1 MALPGAGSWLQGLRR
16 GMRGR
21 EDGGDRRP
29 CGRNGKEPGRKRST
43 RATMM
48 ASTKNGP
55 RAGPCQRTS
64 SPPLSSPPEEGKDT
78 WRGGKE
84 SLCIHPGE
92 PSMG

>member
-21 EDGGDRRP
+21 DDGGDRRP

-48 ASTKNGP
+48 ASTTNGP

-64 SPPLSSPPEEGKDT
+64 SPPEEGKDK
-78 WRGGKE
+78 WRGGKG